1 MTAPANIRVNATFP
15 FPSLVD
21 ANGPIYILKAS
32 GIWTLKYDISQIPVA
47 VPPPGA
53 FPTDYVLV
61 WDSILNTFVSVTLQ
75 TLFAGAAG
83 VALADPTALVGPT
96 VVPGI
101 ASTAMRSDA
110 APELNPNLTMTW
122 NVIQNFAGAVNAQT
136 PVLGGIAYQ
145 INGLNAISAATDL
158 TRRNWFFGPGGNS
171 LGATGSLNNAFGDSA
186 LASLTTGSQNTAAG
200 FGCLFSNTTGQGNVA
215 VGFEALF
222 IHTTGSFNIAIGDN
236 VMSASISCDANIAIG
251 QNTLNSL
258 VQNDGLAGP
267 HLAIGNSAM
276 QFYTDHSATGLR
288 NTAVGHDSLQVLG
301 AGGNNSAFGFE
312 ALLFLG
318 RNDHSINVSFATGL
332 GALAGCYNTDGA
344 DSVFVGALC
353 GFGNARADS
362 PTFGSNNMSRVTAM
376 GSHAVVALGNSAD
389 IVAIGYQAGADMT
402 DGANGNT
409 MVGANT
415 GRGITTGI
423 NNTIIGRVTGLSAA
437 LSASIILADGN
448 NNIRLDYGKTN
459 ASTWT
464 LGAPIATP
472 GFTVAGLPAAGIV
485 GRRAH
490 VTDQNGAPTF
500 LGALT
505 GGGAIKCPVFDNG
518 VAWVAG

>member
-1 MTAPANIRVNATFP
+1 MNIPANIRVNATFP
-15 FPSLVD
+15 FPSLVN
-21 ANGPIYILKAS
+21 ANGPIYILKAN

-83 VALADPTALVGPT
+83 VALANPTALIGPAA
-96 VVPGI
+96 VNGI

-110 APELNPNLTMTW
+110 APALNPNLTMTW
-122 NVIQNFAGAVNAQT
+122 NVVQNFN
-136 PVLGGIAYQ
+136 GGIALPAPQ
-145 INGLNAISAATDL
+145 KVSIGGQFAVSGGPAAFDH
-158 TRRNWFFGPGGNS
+158 NWFFGPAGN
-171 LGATGSLNNAFGDSA
+171 GTV
-186 LASLTTGSQNTAAG
+186 
-200 FGCLFSNTTGQGNVA
+200 TGQGNTA
-215 VGFEALF
+215 VGDSCALGLTTGQFNTAIGFFSLPANTTGGQNLAIGFEALF
-222 IHTTGSFNIAIGDN
+222 RNTTGSGNIAIGQCMAHCLTGN
-236 VMSASISCDANIAIG
+236 NNIAIG
-251 QNTLNSL
+251 QNALDAFTDNGSF
-258 VQNDGLAGP
+258 GGA
-267 HLAIGNSAM
+267 HIAIGNQSM
-276 QFYTDHSATGLR
+276 QSYVDTSPINANR
-288 NTAVGHDSLQVLG
+288 NTAVGNSALQALG
-301 AGGNNSAFGFE
+301 LGGNNTAIGFE
-312 ALLFLG
+312 ALLFIG
-318 RNDHSINVSFATGL
+318 RNDHSVTVNFNTGL
-332 GALAGCYNTDGA
+332 GSLAGCYNTDGL
-344 DSVFVGALC
+344 DSTFIGAFC
-353 GFGNARADS
+353 GFGNNRADN
-362 PTFGSNNMSRVTAM
+362 PTFGSNTMARVTGV
-376 GSHAVVALGNSAD
+376 GSHALLALGNSAD